1 MAIDPASIRQQD
13 GSADQLHLKWWN
25 DLKSIERGGF
35 PSVSQTLI
43 QPFFLREAV
52 SLSFGIINQ
61 NRRES
66 KFLT

>member
-1 MAIDPASIRQQD
+1 MAIDTVSIKQQG

-43 QPFFLREAV
+43 QPSFLREA
-52 SLSFGIINQ
+52 
-61 NRRES
+61 R
-66 KFLT
+66 